1 MIIWNYSTSPTGSEN
16 HLSPLRFQTFNRKV
30 FWNRNEAK
38 WFLDPV
44 GEVLEL
50 REISITDYLEGKS
63 GKLLNKI
70 PRNKP
75 WLWNSL
81 ISTRFCYFQY
91 STLLSDSSQALK
103 AFNASSLRSCR
114 NSMLRSREEGVR
126 FLHRLES
133 HQSRHFWRQM
143 WYWQKQ
149 LCRSWPSRSW
159 IPLF

>member
-1 MIIWNYSTSPTGSEN
+1 MFFPFSSVSNQT
-16 HLSPLRFQTFNRKV
+16 HLLRKNRYQLTV
-30 FWNRNEAK
+30 FDRLNSYVYYLNN
-38 WFLDPV
+38 DYM
-44 GEVLEL
+44 EL

-70 PRNKP
+70 PRNKL